1 MPFHKKS
8 SAQLI
13 YNQFDTPTV
22 QGKVSMQNNRGRN
35 VAIYIAEVIGL
46 GVIYHLAARLGLLMA
61 HLQPNTSPV
70 WPPTGI
76 ALAALLIFG
85 LKYWP
90 GIVFGVMLGYLTNNN
105 ALNVSIG
112 LAIGNTLEAL
122 AGAYLLKRLFHFD
135 NHLDRIQ
142 DVLSLAIFGAL
153 ATTIS
158 AFIGVLTL
166 LIVGADIQPVM
177 WTIWFTWWIGDF
189 MGALVVAPFLL
200 VWYSNWPIRWNSRKV
215 IEASLLTLLLLAMTS
230 YVFIIQPVGG
240 VSHEALIYVI
250 FPFVIYAALRFTQIG
265 AVSTVFLVS
274 GIAILGTVMGTG
286 PLVRTSLNESLILLQ
301 TFMGVVAITS
311 LTLAATTH
319 QRKLA
324 EESLRQRISDLN
336 QINDASQTFLG
347 IFDTETVYQTICRI
361 AVEKFG
367 TSAAWIFLSGS
378 DNPTIR
384 ASFGLPQNKIDEL
397 SSQLPGTNLLA
408 DNPTSG
414 ALVYSA
420 EGESRQRYF
429 LESFPLN
436 FAGKQVGELRLANPE
451 KGFFT
456 ADRNLIFESYSN
468 LAAVAIQNTWLFD
481 QVRSGNEQLHALSH
495 RLMDVQEAERLHLSR
510 ELHDESGQVMS
521 ALVVQLGL
529 LERDAS
535 KPELIR
541 QHAAELKRIAGDV
554 LNNLHEMAVK
564 LRPASLDHLGLVTA
578 LEQYISEFGHQH
590 TLNVLFETVGLSK
603 KRQTLEIETAIFRI
617 VQESLTNVI
626 LHAQATDVDVLLSQ
640 RNGKLIAMIEDNGV
654 GFTPDKVAEQ
664 SHLGLFGMRERVEM
678 LGGSLTIESSIG
690 KGTTILAEVPCDN

>member
-1 MPFHKKS
+1 
-8 SAQLI
+8 
-13 YNQFDTPTV
+13 
-22 QGKVSMQNNRGRN
+22 
-35 VAIYIAEVIGL
+35 
-46 GVIYHLAARLGLLMA
+46 MA

-122 AGAYLLKRLFHFD
+122 AGAYLIKRLFHFD

-166 LIVGADIQPVM
+166 LIVGADIRAVM

-200 VWYSNWPIRWNSRKV
+200 VWYSNWPIRWKPRKV
-215 IEASLLTLLLLAMTS
+215 MEAGILILLLLAMTS

-250 FPFVIYAALRFTQIG
+250 FPYVIYAALRFTQIG

-336 QINDASQTFLG
+336 QINEASQTFLG
-347 IFDTETVYQTICRI
+347 IFDTETIYQTICRI

-367 TSAAWIFLSGS
+367 ASAAWIILNGD
-378 DNPTIR
+378 DNPKTPIR
-384 ASFGLPQNKIDEL
+384 ASFGLPINKIKEL
-397 SSQLPGTNLLA
+397 SIQLPGTRLPA
-408 DNPTSG
+408 ENPAVMAS
-414 ALVYSA
+414 VYSN
-420 EGESRQRYF
+420 ESESRQGYF
-429 LESFPLN
+429 LESFPLS
-436 FAGKQVGELRLANPE
+436 FVGKQIGKLRLANPE

-554 LNNLHEMAVK
+554 LDNLHEMAVK

-578 LEQYISEFGHQH
+578 LDQYISEFSHQH
-590 TLNVLFETVGLSK
+590 SLNVLFETVGLSK